1 MKDFKTV
8 ARNTRDEFEQVTAH
22 LFEQFYIDLLD
33 KDVITGIAIEPLLR
47 GPDFYAQFVTEI
59 QFSVISDDRKLG
71 DIPLIPALAENV
83 NIYLGAKV
91 WKIIRIETSSK
102 KIIVK
107 HSADGNAPIFLS
119 GSNPIIPCN

>member
-33 KDVITGIAIEPLLR
+33 NDVITGIAIEPLLR

-59 QFSVISDDRKLG
+59 QFSVISDDRKNRGYTLNTSTSRERQYL
-71 DIPLIPALAENV
+71 PWRKSVEN
-83 NIYLGAKV
+83 
-91 WKIIRIETSSK
+91 
-102 KIIVK
+102 
-107 HSADGNAPIFLS
+107 HSN
-119 GSNPIIPCN
+119 